1 MRVWMLSGLIALT
14 FGCTA
19 QHEDKPAADDPAAT
33 DDSHGEN
40 KPDEAC
46 RQLVARVN
54 EAGGRDNITAVVAD
68 FHIATNWRCSP

>member
-1 MRVWMLSGLIALT
+1 MLTDEEIDQVL
-14 FGCTA
+14 
-19 QHEDKPAADDPAAT
+19 HAAD
-33 DDSHGEN
+33 

-54 EAGGRDNITAVVAD
+54 EAGGRDNITTVVAD